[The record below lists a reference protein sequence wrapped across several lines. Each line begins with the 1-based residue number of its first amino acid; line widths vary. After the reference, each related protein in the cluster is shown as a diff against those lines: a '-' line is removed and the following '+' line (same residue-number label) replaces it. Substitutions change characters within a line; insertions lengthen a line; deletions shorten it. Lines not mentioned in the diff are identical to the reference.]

1 MIDRMEIEIT
11 KQDIAIGKPGCP
23 WDCAGAVAIWRAA
36 KKAGMHVED
45 VRAVDGVANVYC
57 AFVGRVAFRI
67 PDSLKDFIQAFDAGL
82 PVEPGKHVLE
92 LIKD

>member
-1 MIDRMEIEIT
+1 MIERLEIEIT

-45 VRAVDGVANVYC
+45 VRLIDGVAAVRC
-57 AFVGRVAFRI
+57 AIVGERCFWI
-67 PDSLKDFIQAFDAGL
+67 PYRLIQFIDAFDGGRT
-82 PVEPGKHVLE
+82 VEPGKYVLE